1 MDTPVGG
8 RDDKQLAWVDG
19 GHTSSDYQR
28 HIQGSVPGSSFV
40 ISPSAESL
48 PTQYTTLSAL
58 QGSFVTVQPS
68 AEYQSLQG
76 TVGYQPVYISG
87 STFEGIS
94 SDGDF
99 VVAAADDAVQ
109 PSLQVLNTGQ
119 PTVQVWYLIFHFFF

>member
-1 MDTPVGG
+1 MNTPVEGTH
-8 RDDKQLAWVDG
+8 DKQLAWVSGG
-19 GHTSSDYQR
+19 GHTSASYQH

-68 AEYQSLQG
+68 AEYQTLQG
-76 TVGYQPVYISG
+76 NERYQPVYISG
-87 STFEGIS
+87 SSFEGMS

-99 VVAAADDAVQ
+99 VVAATEDSG
-109 PSLQVLNTGQ
+109 PSTAQVLNTGH
-119 PTVQVWYLIFHFFF
+119 PAVQV